1 MKNSSHEFT
10 IRVRKRLKVVG
21 WTERHLPLIF
31 ETMLFQYWIKN
42 YFIGHVDRCVK
53 VYLVKS

>member
-21 WTERHLPLIF
+21 WTERHLPFIL
-31 ETMLFQYWIKN
+31 EVIKN
-42 YFIGHVDRCVK
+42 EICRYQRSND
-53 VYLVKS
+53 